1 MSWPPAAGRPCQSD
15 ARTGACWIIQHTL
28 EWGYS
33 MTAALAIA
41 CSTQATTEHGLRDVH
56 LTVEQHVMQWIWMEG
71 THVQAAGSFRLAE

>member
-1 MSWPPAAGRPCQSD
+1 
-15 ARTGACWIIQHTL
+15 
-28 EWGYS
+28 